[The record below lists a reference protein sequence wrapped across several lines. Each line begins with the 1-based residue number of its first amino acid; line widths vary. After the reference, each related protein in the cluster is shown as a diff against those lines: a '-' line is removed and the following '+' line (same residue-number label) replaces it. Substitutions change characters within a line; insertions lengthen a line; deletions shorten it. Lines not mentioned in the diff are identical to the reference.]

1 MKNTLINR
9 QARSRVVN
17 FRVSPEEM
25 DVLMRA
31 AEGSGS
37 RSVSDFV
44 RQAAFTLAGDHRETA
59 APGRIPMRAPEP
71 TAPAEGLEM
80 SQLKLLLRAVEQVLQ
95 NAPAPAGR

>member
-1 MKNTLINR
+1 
-9 QARSRVVN
+9 
-17 FRVSPEEM
+17 M

-44 RQAAFTLAGDHRETA
+44 RQAAFTLAGDQRETVI
-59 APGRIPMRAPEP
+59 PGRPVMRVAEPSAPS
-71 TAPAEGLEM
+71 EGLEM

-95 NAPAPAGR
+95 SAPAAVR